1 MSPGIEPMLRA
12 KRSGYWSPNLPRRDR
27 EFKRRPTP
35 DATTADI
42 DAEAPPASSSAAPA
56 EASDAESET
65 LFETTLLAMAEDKQG
80 LSKLEIARRLHRD
93 WTPPEGSFQLTD
105 KTI

>member
-1 MSPGIEPMLRA
+1 
-12 KRSGYWSPNLPRRDR
+12 
-27 EFKRRPTP
+27 
-35 DATTADI
+35 
-42 DAEAPPASSSAAPA
+42 
-56 EASDAESET
+56 
-65 LFETTLLAMAEDKQG
+65 LLAMEDRNQG